1 MIKME
6 SKQEELEEK
15 CLDGQIRYVIFL
27 NHYRP
32 DYSFWY
38 NEYLQCR
45 IDQYHTDKDWWQEIG
60 REQVL
65 TTIDGGLRGNY
76 GKSNYHQLNGELAKK
91 VHPKFPFKPEHRIE
105 TLPKN
110 GRYGGEGPSD
120 PFVAHFRLEG
130 VFLDDFVEQL
140 STFNKIMS

>member
-1 MIKME
+1 ME
-6 SKQEELEEK
+6 SRQEELEEK

-27 NHYRP
+27 THHRS

-45 IDQYHTDKDWWQEIG
+45 IDSYHSNQDWWEEIG

-65 TTIDGGLRGNY
+65 TTIDGGLRGEY
-76 GKSNYHQLNGELAKK
+76 GRNNYHKFNGELAKK
-91 VHPKFPFKPEHRIE
+91 VQQKFPFGAEHRIE

-120 PFVAHFRLEG
+120 PFVAHFRLDR
-130 VFLDDFVEQL
+130 VFLDDFLEQF
-140 STFNKIMS
+140 STFSKMN